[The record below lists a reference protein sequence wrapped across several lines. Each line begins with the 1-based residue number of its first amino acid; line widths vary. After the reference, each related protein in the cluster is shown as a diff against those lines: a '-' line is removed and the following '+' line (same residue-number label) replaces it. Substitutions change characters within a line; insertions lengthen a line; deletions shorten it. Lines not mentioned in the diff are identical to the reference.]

1 MRKLL
6 ATLLFVPTMAQA
18 EFWTGNNLYNKLED
32 QDTIHKVQGIGYI
45 MGVYDV
51 YVNVTFCPPSEV
63 GITVGQIKDMVH
75 AWLRANPNQRHR
87 NAEALVNEA
96 FKQAW
101 PCANRSGRGGTR
113 L

>member
-6 ATLLFVPTMAQA
+6 ATLLFIPAMAQA
-18 EFWTGNNLYNKLED
+18 EFWSGNNLYDKLND
-32 QDTIHKVQGIGYI
+32 QDTLNRVQAYGYV

-51 YVNVTFCPPSEV
+51 YVNVTFCPPTEV
-63 GITVGQIKDMVH
+63 GITVGQVKDMIH

-87 NAEALVNEA
+87 NAEVLVNEA